1 MSWSMI
7 LRRIR
12 RDGRV
17 FAILLLAMT
26 LVTAFFALSPF
37 YLRSV
42 AEAALRYT
50 VEHAYP
56 GTFNLTL
63 RNTERTDLAYQPIL
77 SEELGGLARSVEQV
91 TYSGGVFC
99 DPPGR
104 ICTGDDYRAYLPIGF
119 SQLESRFALT
129 AGRFPQATGDSTV
142 VEAVLT
148 NAVAEKARYAPG
160 DSFRLNGV
168 QVPTI
173 TVQIVGLVDPVTLED
188 PFWDALTFV
197 TLGQITDV
205 TSDLQRFDFG
215 VIIPESDY
223 DTAIAPVV
231 RSGTVYDWVIEI
243 EPLALRAGSLEALA
257 VSLERTE
264 ARFRQVYPDVSLNG
278 GLRGLIADFQFKIAA
293 AERPVILLS
302 GAVLL
307 LMIYQLMT
315 TTALILEGQQVEWA
329 AISSRGGSLSQL
341 IQLQAGTLGLLGLV
355 AVSAALPV
363 ARAILWLLERIGP
376 LAAILEGAPTRSEG
390 IPPTSIWLSLAAAL
404 LMIVALTLPAFPAAR
419 KGILAL
425 KGSISRPP
433 TRPAWTR
440 YFLDFLLLSIGF
452 AFLVRLYFLV
462 GGNANRGL
470 SALLENPGE
479 FIRLIASSGDTAL
492 LGDPFNLAG
501 TALLLTGAALL
512 WLRIFPMLMHG
523 ISGLGRRL
531 NGLLFPLAM
540 WSIERDPNHY
550 AQMVLLLIG
559 TLALGTASLALSA
572 THDVGAW
579 ETARH
584 DIGGSAQVQATV
596 LDPATLP
603 EVTSSVSLMKYT
615 TSELEGEPRTTI
627 LGIDPIALAAYNP
640 AMQALSASLVDQPAF
655 PLSGIVLPAD
665 AQRLAV
671 QVYAAPLANIITR
684 LAVEVQNAIGIQMT
698 IPLTTAD
705 ETLTGAFSPY
715 MANLPTDQGYAPWR
729 LVGVRFLSR
738 ADNQTNFQ
746 HTVYFDALSVTD
758 SAGTTT
764 VLDDF
769 ERLAVPEWTA
779 TNLGRQGFFV
789 TATRAQAEQGEYSLR
804 VDYVIAQRGAQ
815 IFEPLLE
822 VQRAPG
828 GDHVLPIIVSRDFAE
843 REGRRSDRRRP
854 LEVGDTGTATLRLA
868 LGDLDY
874 RYEVVGVVDAFPT
887 MQPGQRYFMA
897 RSDHLQMILNQSAT
911 LENFYAQNQAWVNF
925 PTRTPSASFTA
936 AVRGQP
942 VLYAH
947 DVYNALRREPLPN
960 AITGMLFT
968 GFWVSLGLGLLDFGF
983 YLAMTARRRATSF
996 AVLRALGW
1004 NSDKLWGLLTVEQA
1018 TLITPAL
1025 FIGVLLGGLLA
1036 YLLLPFLALLGGE
1049 TLQFPLLEITQLL
1062 IALVVSF
1069 ALLLGV
1075 TAAFLQRM
1083 SINQVLR
1090 EE

>member
-257 VSLERTE
+257 ASLERTE

-315 TTALILEGQQVEWA
+315 TTAR
-329 AISSRGGSLSQL
+329 SSSKGSKWN
-341 IQLQAGTLGLLGLV
+341 GRP
-355 AVSAALPV
+355 SAA
-363 ARAILWLLERIGP
+363 
-376 LAAILEGAPTRSEG
+376 
-390 IPPTSIWLSLAAAL
+390 AAA
-404 LMIVALTLPAFPAAR
+404 VCPNSSSYRRERSGCWAW
-419 KGILAL
+419 
-425 KGSISRPP
+425 SRSVLRCP
-433 TRPAWTR
+433 
-440 YFLDFLLLSIGF
+440 L
-452 AFLVRLYFLV
+452 
-462 GGNANRGL
+462 RGQ
-470 SALLENPGE
+470 SCGC
-479 FIRLIASSGDTAL
+479 
-492 LGDPFNLAG
+492 
-501 TALLLTGAALL
+501 
-512 WLRIFPMLMHG
+512 W
-523 ISGLGRRL
+523 
-531 NGLLFPLAM
+531 
-540 WSIERDPNHY
+540 
-550 AQMVLLLIG
+550 
-559 TLALGTASLALSA
+559 
-572 THDVGAW
+572 
-579 ETARH
+579 
-584 DIGGSAQVQATV
+584 
-596 LDPATLP
+596 
-603 EVTSSVSLMKYT
+603 
-615 TSELEGEPRTTI
+615 
-627 LGIDPIALAAYNP
+627 
-640 AMQALSASLVDQPAF
+640 SASA
-655 PLSGIVLPAD
+655 
-665 AQRLAV
+665 R
-671 QVYAAPLANIITR
+671 
-684 LAVEVQNAIGIQMT
+684 
-698 IPLTTAD
+698 
-705 ETLTGAFSPY
+705 
-715 MANLPTDQGYAPWR
+715 W
-729 LVGVRFLSR
+729 
-738 ADNQTNFQ
+738 
-746 HTVYFDALSVTD
+746 
-758 SAGTTT
+758 
-764 VLDDF
+764 
-769 ERLAVPEWTA
+769 
-779 TNLGRQGFFV
+779 
-789 TATRAQAEQGEYSLR
+789 
-804 VDYVIAQRGAQ
+804 
-815 IFEPLLE
+815 
-822 VQRAPG
+822 
-828 GDHVLPIIVSRDFAE
+828 
-843 REGRRSDRRRP
+843 RRSSKVRP
-854 LEVGDTGTATLRLA
+854 
-868 LGDLDY
+868 
-874 RYEVVGVVDAFPT
+874 
-887 MQPGQRYFMA
+887 
-897 RSDHLQMILNQSAT
+897 H
-911 LENFYAQNQAWVNF
+911 
-925 PTRTPSASFTA
+925 A
-936 AVRGQP
+936 AK
-942 VLYAH
+942 
-947 DVYNALRREPLPN
+947 
-960 AITGMLFT
+960 
-968 GFWVSLGLGLLDFGF
+968 GF
-983 YLAMTARRRATSF
+983 RRRAS
-996 AVLRALGW
+996 G
-1004 NSDKLWGLLTVEQA
+1004 
-1018 TLITPAL
+1018 
-1025 FIGVLLGGLLA
+1025 
-1036 YLLLPFLALLGGE
+1036 
-1049 TLQFPLLEITQLL
+1049 
-1062 IALVVSF
+1062 
-1069 ALLLGV
+1069 
-1075 TAAFLQRM
+1075 
-1083 SINQVLR
+1083 
-1090 EE
+1090 